1 MREEREKMKD
11 KKIDIKKI
19 ILEGGATLNKYGE
32 DFVSDNG
39 FMVSVFGAEFKTTDE
54 EIAKSKIE
62 EYIEKIQTEEG
73 LFVGV
78 WVDEGE
84 VYVDLSIHILNYNE
98 ALEVA
103 RNNKQ
108 KAIFDLKNKTSIY
121 LNYTKYYT
129 LYNVIKDDEGKII
142 DYKIIRQYNNIE
154 EIMKDLNI
162 KKQTL
167 YNCISKNL
175 DEVSQL
181 IFNKWALVVDRISEE
196 EIIA

>member
-1 MREEREKMKD
+1 MK
-11 KKIDIKKI
+11 KNNIDIKKI
-19 ILEGGATLNKYGE
+19 IVEGGATLNKYGE
-32 DFVSDNG
+32 DFISNKG

-54 EIAKSKIE
+54 EKAKSKIE
-62 EYIEKIQTEEG
+62 EYLEKIQTEEG

-84 VYVDLSIHILNYNE
+84 VYTDLSIHIMDYNE

-121 LNYTKYYT
+121 LNYTRYYT
-129 LYNVIKDDEGKII
+129 LYRVIKDDEGNIK
-142 DYKIIRQYNNIE
+142 DYRIKKQYNKLE
-154 EIMKDLNI
+154 EIIKDLNI
-162 KKQTL
+162 NKQTL
-167 YNCISKNL
+167 YNCISKSL
-175 DEVSQL
+175 DEVNQL

>member
-1 MREEREKMKD
+1 MK
-11 KKIDIKKI
+11 KNNIDIKKI
-19 ILEGGATLNKYGE
+19 IVEGGATLNKYGE
-32 DFVSDNG
+32 DFISNEG

-54 EIAKSKIE
+54 GKAKNKIR
-62 EYIEKIQTEEG
+62 EYLEKIQTEEG

-84 VYVDLSIHILNYNE
+84 VYIDLSIHIMDYNE

-121 LNYTKYYT
+121 LNYSKYYT
-129 LYNVIKDDEGKII
+129 LYKVIKDDEGNII
-142 DYKIIRQYNNIE
+142 DYKIIRQYDRLEDI
-154 EIMKDLNI
+154 IKGLNI
-162 KKQTL
+162 NKQTL
-167 YNCISKNL
+167 YNCISKSL
-175 DEVSQL
+175 DEVNQL
-181 IFNKWALVVDRISEE
+181 IFNKWALVVDKISEE

>member
-1 MREEREKMKD
+1 MRKNN
-11 KKIDIKKI
+11 IDIKKI
-19 ILEGGATLNKYGE
+19 IVEGGATLNKNGE
-32 DFVSDNG
+32 DFISNNG

-54 EIAKSKIE
+54 EKAKSKIR

-121 LNYTKYYT
+121 LNYQKYYT
-129 LYNVIKDDEGKII
+129 LYRVIKDDEGQII
-142 DYKIIRQYNNIE
+142 DYKIIRQYDRLEDIV
-154 EIMKDLNI
+154 KGLNI
-162 KKQTL
+162 NKQTL

-175 DEVSQL
+175 DEVKQL
-181 IFNKWALVVDRISEE
+181 IFNKWALVVDKISEE

>member
-1 MREEREKMKD
+1 MK
-11 KKIDIKKI
+11 KNNIDIKKI
-19 ILEGGATLNKYGE
+19 ILEGGATLNKYGK

-54 EIAKSKIE
+54 EKAKSKIE
-62 EYIEKIQTEEG
+62 EYLEKIQTQEG

-84 VYVDLSIHILNYNE
+84 VYIDLSIHILNYNE

-121 LNYTKYYT
+121 LNYSKYYT

-142 DYKIIRQYNNIE
+142 DYKIIRQYDKLE
-154 EIMKDLNI
+154 DIMKGLNI
-162 KKQTL
+162 NKQTL
-167 YNCISKNL
+167 YNCISKSL
-175 DEVSQL
+175 DEVHQL
-181 IFNKWALVVDRISEE
+181 IFNRWALVVDKISEE

>member
-1 MREEREKMKD
+1 MK
-11 KKIDIKKI
+11 KNNIDIKKI
-19 ILEGGATLNKYGE
+19 IVEGGATLNKYGK
-32 DFVSDNG
+32 DFVSNQG

-54 EIAKSKIE
+54 GTAKNKIE
-62 EYIEKIQTEEG
+62 EYLEKIQTEEG

-108 KAIFDLKNKTSIY
+108 KAIFDLKNKASIY
-121 LNYTKYYT
+121 LKYTKYYT
-129 LYNVIKDDEGKII
+129 LYKVIKDEEENII
-142 DYKIIRQYNNIE
+142 DYKIIRQYDRLEDI
-154 EIMKDLNI
+154 IKGLNI

-175 DEVSQL
+175 DEVNQL
-181 IFNKWALVVDRISEE
+181 IFNRWALVVDKISEE